1 MCLTFRVEVA
11 VDLTRVVGANVNRRR
26 VHPLQRLEEGPETRV
41 GGLEPEQRH
50 RFLGHPQRRVV
61 LLALGDVARNA
72 PRALFLLGDRKR
84 HRALPLRLVVKV
96 HVGFPL
102 GVERQIGGVE
112 VAKEEA
118 NVHLVGGPP
127 VFAGEV
133 TGLKRRGQQH
143 EGVLALFRVGDDL
156 AVLLGDA
163 RLEPSR
169 RLLY

>member
-1 MCLTFRVEVA
+1 MCLTFRVEMA
-11 VDLTRVVGANVNRRR
+11 VDLTRVVGANVNRGR
-26 VHPLQRLEEGPETRV
+26 VHPLERLEEGPEARV

-61 LLALGDVARNA
+61 LLALGDVAGNA
-72 PRALFLLGDRKR
+72 PLALFLLGDRKR
-84 HRALPLRLVVKV
+84 HRALPFCLVVKV

-112 VAKEEA
+112 VAKKEA
-118 NVHLVGGPP
+118 NVHLVGGST
-127 VFAGEV
+127 VLAGEV
-133 TGLKRRGQQH
+133 DGLERRGPQH
-143 EGVLALFRVGDDL
+143 EGVLALFRVGDDR